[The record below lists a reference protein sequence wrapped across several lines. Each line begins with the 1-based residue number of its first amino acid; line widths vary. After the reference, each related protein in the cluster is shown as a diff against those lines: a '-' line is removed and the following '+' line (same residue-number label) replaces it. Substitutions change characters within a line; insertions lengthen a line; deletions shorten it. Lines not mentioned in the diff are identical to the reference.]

1 MWTGALETISRRP
14 RAAVEECLHALRR
27 KDFLRHERRSA
38 VGGETQFTFLH
49 LLTRDVA
56 YGQIPRANRADKH
69 RLAAEWLES
78 LPADRAEDRAEMIAH
93 HYLSALELARNAG
106 RDTTEVAERARFA
119 LREAGDRAVAL
130 NAFRPAM
137 QFYSAALDLWPDADQ
152 GDRARLLYRLVSAKV
167 HGGGVETGDYE
178 RAYEALLAVGE
189 RELAAEAAVLA
200 GVTETNRGNQ
210 DRVLGQHRVARKA

>member
-1 MWTGALETISRRP
+1 
-14 RAAVEECLHALRR
+14 
-27 KDFLRHERRSA
+27 
-38 VGGETQFTFLH
+38 
-49 LLTRDVA
+49 
-56 YGQIPRANRADKH
+56 
-69 RLAAEWLES
+69 
-78 LPADRAEDRAEMIAH
+78 MIAH

-106 RDTTEVAERARFA
+106 RDTAEIAERARFA

-137 QFYSAALDLWPDADQ
+137 QFYSAALDLWPEADRE
-152 GDRARLLYRLVSAKV
+152 DRARLLYRLVSAKV

-210 DRVLGQHRVARKA
+210 DLVWDNIDRAQRLIEDAPPSRSKAFVLHWMALSYSLAGRSDEALGGGPGRTHDRG